1 MVKTLAKQ
9 TKFDGPFG
17 AVAMQ
22 KPGWACTDEHRA
34 AKDRDEL
41 AARDLDAPGP
51 RCEHA
56 RDRKRGGLRRVL
68 VHPEGVSAPS
78 AEK

>member
-1 MVKTLAKQ
+1 
-9 TKFDGPFG
+9 
-17 AVAMQ
+17 MQ
-22 KPGWACTDEHRA
+22 NPGWACTDEHCA

-41 AARDLDAPGP
+41 AAQDLNAPGP
-51 RCEHA
+51 WCEQA

-68 VHPEGVSAPS
+68 VQPEGVSALS